1 MEFLLGNPFSTPVG
15 QCLGK
20 AARRTGVRVGGGG
33 GDRGLCGSLVPPR
46 GRAGHPCH
54 RALRTRR
61 LGLLT
66 KPAPFCQAAPGG
78 PPWTWRSSAR
88 PYPSGPSPSWYLR
101 GGAGGWGLLGEA
113 TACAPTGLA
122 AGVRTR
128 FPTPSPFAPVP
139 PLQPQRPSPGHPP
152 ETVACSRL
160 ADETA
165 TQPAARGPGC
175 GEGGRGSR
183 RVVPGQGAAAGPRP
197 RERREAVRSMVRALD
212 APCDLV
218 QVTALSAL
226 TFALSGE
233 VRGGEME
240 VLSNPNALIPRGR
253 LCALTA
259 APCSGTLAGA
269 AIFGCRVQRGARPA
283 CSAWRGRR
291 RHGGGAPEG
300 PPPW

>member
-20 AARRTGVRVGGGG
+20 AARRTGARVGGGG

-54 RALRTRR
+54 RASEDPLA
-61 LGLLT
+61 G
-66 KPAPFCQAAPGG
+66 PAHQASAILPGGAGG

-88 PYPSGPSPSWYLR
+88 PYPSGPSPSSYLR

-122 AGVRTR
+122 AAVRTR
-128 FPTPSPFAPVP
+128 FPHPLPSPLSLLSSPRP
-139 PLQPQRPSPGHPP
+139 PPRAPP

-165 TQPAARGPGC
+165 TQPAARGPGVGC
-175 GEGGRGSR
+175 GEGGRASR
-183 RVVPGQGAAAGPRP
+183 RWFPGQGAAAGPRP
-197 RERREAVRSMVRALD
+197 RERGEAVRLMVRALG

-218 QVTALSAL
+218 QVTALSASA
-226 TFALSGE
+226 FALP
-233 VRGGEME
+233 VR
-240 VLSNPNALIPRGR
+240 
-253 LCALTA
+253 
-259 APCSGTLAGA
+259 
-269 AIFGCRVQRGARPA
+269 
-283 CSAWRGRR
+283 
-291 RHGGGAPEG
+291 
-300 PPPW
+300 